1 MTPLRVL
8 TICHNHPGL
17 HPGGSE
23 IFAHDLFRALG
34 RNREVEALFLGC
46 THSVHRERKP
56 GTAFQT
62 FGRSA
67 DELLLW
73 AGHFDPF
80 HMSQLDHQGVMPE
93 LGELLTSFQPD
104 IVHLHHLLLIGA
116 ESLFLIRRLL
126 PHCRIVLTLHDYYL
140 ICANDG
146 QMVKPGTMEL
156 CNGAHH
162 DACHGCFPDRPLDS
176 FRLRELH
183 LKGLLSHVDHFVA
196 PSRFLRDRF
205 IAWGI
210 APSRISVIRNGIPA
224 ARPAPHRSGKEKR
237 VFGYFGNINP
247 YKGLPVLLDAMRQL
261 SDLEP
266 ELIVHGDALFQTEAF
281 KAEIDAKIQG
291 GALKGVATRGRY
303 DRADLPRLM
312 AEVDWVV
319 VPSVWWENSP
329 LVIQEAFQHR
339 RPVIASDLGGMAE
352 TVTHQTSGLTFRA
365 GDSASLARAMR
376 RAMTEPRLWERLV
389 EGIPPTRDIEMAAA
403 EHLALYTELPD
414 AKRRDETMR
423 ARA

>member
-1 MTPLRVL
+1 MTPLRIL

-23 IFAHDLFRALG
+23 IFAHDLFRAFG
-34 RNREVEALFLGC
+34 RRGDVEALFLGC

-80 HMSQLDHQGVMPE
+80 HLSQLDHQGVMPE
-93 LGELLTSFQPD
+93 LGELLTTFRPD

-126 PHCRIVLTLHDYYL
+126 PDCRIVLTLHDYYL

-146 QMVKPGTMEL
+146 QMVKPGTMAL
-156 CNGAHH
+156 CHEAHP
-162 DACHGCFPDRPLDS
+162 DSCHGCFPDRTSDS

-183 LKGLLSHVDHFVA
+183 LKGLLRQVDHFVA
-196 PSRFLRDRF
+196 PSAFLRDRF
-205 IAWGI
+205 IDWGI
-210 APSRISVIRNGIPA
+210 APARISVLRNGIPP
-224 ARPAPHRSGKEKR
+224 ARPAPNTPAREKGGTEKR

-247 YKGLPVLLDAMRQL
+247 YKGLPVLLAAMRHL

-281 KAEIDAKIQG
+281 TAEIR
-291 GALKGVATRGRY
+291 GALKGVTACGRY

-312 AEVDWVV
+312 AAVDWVV
-319 VPSVWWENSP
+319 VPSIWWENSP
-329 LVIQEAFQHR
+329 LVIAESFQHR

-352 TVTHQTSGLTFRA
+352 LVTHEFSGLTFRA
-365 GDSASLARAMR
+365 GDSASLARMMR
-376 RAMTEPRLWERLV
+376 RAMTEPGLWERLV
-389 EGIPPTRDIEMAAA
+389 ADIPPIRDIGMAAA
-403 EHLALYTELPD
+403 EHLALYAELRG
-414 AKRRDETMR
+414 AGLHDERKR